1 MYFGSLD
8 IYFSTGFIIYLKFSV
23 FGVAYVSD
31 VCDVDGCNEPA
42 VRSIAI
48 NKVRE
53 AGLTVRPKGRRV
65 LLCRQHYK
73 EFKKRR
79 KKLDRLERLRW
90 KNV

>member
-1 MYFGSLD
+1 MP
-8 IYFSTGFIIYLKFSV
+8 
-23 FGVAYVSD
+23 D
-31 VCDVDGCNEPA
+31 VCDVDGCDGRA

-53 AGLTVRPKGRRV
+53 AGLSVRPSGRRV
-65 LLCRQHYK
+65 LLCKQHYK

-79 KKLDRLERLRW
+79 KRLDRLERLRW

>member
-1 MYFGSLD
+1 MPD
-8 IYFSTGFIIYLKFSV
+8 ICSV
-23 FGVAYVSD
+23 E
-31 VCDVDGCNEPA
+31 GCGEVA
-42 VRSIAI
+42 VRSLSI

-53 AGLTVRPKGRRV
+53 AGLDVKPSGRRV
-65 LLCRQHYK
+65 YLCKKHYK